1 MVSCTNHE
9 ITLEF
14 SRETIYPGQ
23 KGVLKASLPT
33 IEGIPMTAEKDII
46 ITLWTSR
53 SKSTAKKGTHYT
65 SLIVSQITIKKG
77 NNWAEI
83 ELFKALD
90 SGIKNEIK
98 LLELK
103 GSTQDPEY
111 KVRPA
116 TIRIKNAKQ
125 LKPTGI
131 IIPNVFT
138 PDGDGYNDLWEIHGL
153 EQYPH
158 GRVTVYN
165 RWGSEV
171 FYWLSS
177 PLGWHI

>member
-1 MVSCTNHE
+1 MR
-9 ITLEF
+9 TLTLLMAALF
-14 SRETIYPGQ
+14 IAFGPAPA
-23 KGVLKASLPT
+23 L
-33 IEGIPMTAEKDII
+33 AEDEQ
-46 ITLWTSR
+46 
-53 SKSTAKKGTHYT
+53 HY
-65 SLIVSQITIKKG
+65 LTIKKG

-90 SGIKNEIK
+90 SGIKNEMT

-103 GSTQDPEY
+103 GSTQDLEY

-116 TIRIKNAKQ
+116 TIWIKNVKQ